1 MLRPGP
7 AVPIERP
14 PTVEQIIDELRARL
28 RGDPST
34 QPTAH
39 SATVQPLAHRSR
51 PLPRWTTRSALPVI
65 THGASLISRGR
76 PVRLR
81 DEIYYCPCGSFERR
95 QHRA

>member
-14 PTVEQIIDELRARL
+14 PTVEEVIDELRARL
-28 RGDPST
+28 RSDPST

-51 PLPRWTTRSALPVI
+51 PLPQWTSGGTLSDAGRAQPSAVI
-65 THGASLISRGR
+65 PAW
-76 PVRLR
+76 
-81 DEIYYCPCGSFERR
+81 
-95 QHRA
+95 RATAGDA